1 MAPWA
6 DALYAM
12 DTPWWQQYDREVSA
26 AFKGLRVR
34 GAGSSQSR
42 LADRAMFGAG
52 CLNSGAG
59 ALLMAAHYGAKV
71 IIMLGYDCSVGK
83 DGAKHWHA
91 DHPPSLGNA
100 GMLPKWPAQFG
111 QVAKALNGKVRIV
124 NASRQTALECFERL
138 TLYKAL
144 RLS

>member
-1 MAPWA
+1 
-6 DALYAM
+6 M

-26 AFKGLRVR
+26 TFKGLRVR

-71 IIMLGYDCSVGK
+71 IIMLGYDCSTGK

-91 DHPPSLGNA
+91 DHPKALGNA
-100 GMLPKWPAQFG
+100 GMLAKWPAQFS
-111 QVAKALNGKVRIV
+111 QVAKQLNGKVRIV
-124 NASRQTALECFERL
+124 NASRQTALECFERI
-138 TLYKAL
+138 
-144 RLS
+144 SFDVIVSNG

>member
-26 AFKGLRVR
+26 AFRGQRVR

-59 ALLMAAHYGAKV
+59 ALLMAAYKGAKV
-71 IIMLGYDCSVGK
+71 VVMLGYDCAPGK

-91 DHPPSLGNA
+91 DHPKGLGNA
-100 GMLPKWPAQFG
+100 GMMGKWPEQFAKVAAQLRG
-111 QVAKALNGKVRIV
+111 TTRVV
-124 NASRQTALECFERL
+124 NASRATALECFERM

>member
-12 DTPWWQQYDREVSA
+12 DTPWWQQYDREVKA
-26 AFKGLRVR
+26 TFKGLRVR

-59 ALLMAAHYGAKV
+59 ALLMAAYYGAKV

-91 DHPPSLGNA
+91 DHPKVLGNA

-111 QVAKALNGKVRIV
+111 QVAAQLNGKVRVV

-138 TLYKAL
+138 SLYKAL